1 MSHINI
7 EIKASCKDPERVK
20 GILQTYGAEFKGID
34 HQVDTYF
41 RVPKGRLKLREGDI
55 EQFLIH
61 YDREDEHGP
70 KQSNV
75 TLFPVPPNS
84 SLKEILTKS
93 LGVLVV
99 VDKQRGIYFID
110 NVKFHIDQVEQ
121 LGSFVEI
128 EAIDMTGN
136 IGRERLMAQ
145 CQHYSRL
152 LGVSENDLQAQSYSD
167 LLLAKQS
174 LKIK

>member
-1 MSHINI
+1 MSHINV
-7 EIKASCKDPERVK
+7 EIKASCEDPERVR
-20 GILQTYGAEFKGID
+20 GILESNGVDFKGID

-41 RVPKGRLKLREGDI
+41 RVSNGRLKLREGDI

-61 YDREDEHGP
+61 YDREDKLGP

-75 TLFPVPPNS
+75 TLFSVPPNS
-84 SLKEILTKS
+84 TLKDVLVKS

-99 VDKQRGIYFID
+99 VVKQRGIYFID

-128 EAIDMTGN
+128 EAIDVTGS
-136 IGRERLMAQ
+136 IGKERLMEQ
-145 CQHYSRL
+145 CQYYLKL
-152 LGVSENDLQAQSYSD
+152 LGINDSHLQAQSYSD
-167 LLLAKQS
+167 LLLSKKVIQ
-174 LKIK
+174 

>member
-7 EIKASCKDPERVK
+7 EIKASCEDPNRVK
-20 GILQTYGAEFKGID
+20 GILTSLGADFKGID

-41 RVPKGRLKLREGDI
+41 RVPNGRLKLREGSI

-61 YDREDEHGP
+61 YEREDKQGP
-70 KQSNV
+70 KQSSV
-75 TLFPVPPNS
+75 TLFQAPPNS
-84 SLKEILTKS
+84 SLKDVLTKS

-99 VDKQRGIYFID
+99 VNKQRGIYFID

-128 EAIDMTGN
+128 EAIDMTGL
-136 IGRERLMAQ
+136 IGKERLMEQ
-145 CQHYSRL
+145 CQHYLRL
-152 LGVSENDLQAQSYSD
+152 LGVSSSDLLAQSYSD
-167 LLLAKQS
+167 MLIARQTVK
-174 LKIK
+174 